1 MTTLQI
7 AKTPTATPIRRV
19 NELSVRIATVN
30 GTGSASANNLLMR
43 AIFRMGVPVS
53 GKNLFPSNIQ
63 GLPTWYEI
71 RVSGRGHSAR
81 TLHPDLLV
89 AMNTQ
94 TRDRDIDEVRP
105 GGHVLWDSSW
115 PLSEMRIRDD
125 LTYLGIPIARICA
138 AEFPNPRERI
148 LLQNLVYA
156 GAVAALLD
164 IDLGIITELIE
175 ERYRRRARLRDAN
188 HQALL
193 RGHDYAR
200 AHFDVPLSAHVAP
213 LDRTRD
219 SIIVDGN
226 TAAALGCVYAGANVA
241 AWYPI
246 TPSTSLMDA
255 FSSFCQRYR
264 RDPES
269 GRSKVMIIQAEDEL
283 AALGTV
289 VGASW
294 AGARAFTATSGPGL
308 SLMNETLGLAYYTE
322 VPVVLFDVERAGP
335 STGLPTRTQ
344 QADILEAAYA
354 SHGDTK
360 HIVLFPGDP
369 SEAFDFA
376 VRAFDLADHFQTPVL
391 VLSDVDIGMNDWVI
405 PRLRWDDSYTPD
417 RGRVLDASALE
428 EVESFYRYADPD
440 AEWVTPRTL
449 PGRSPRG
456 AYYARGSGHNRW
468 GGYTED
474 PAEYQEVVDR
484 LARKHAAAARRV
496 PAPLLER
503 RPEAP
508 IGLVALGS
516 GGPAVT
522 EAVESLAEAGIA
534 ADWMRIRG
542 FPFSEQVTDFLEAHE
557 RCFVVEQNRDAQLH
571 TLLLVETQV
580 AREKLGSVLVYGG
593 LPLSAE
599 EVVASVLDQ
608 LGRAGAG
615 APQPA
620 LVAR

>member
-1 MTTLQI
+1 MTLMQP
-7 AKTPTATPIRRV
+7 AMAPTAAPVTRT

-71 RVSGRGHSAR
+71 RVSGRGHTAR
-81 TLHPDLLV
+81 VLHPDLLV

-94 TRDRDIDEVRP
+94 TRDRDIGDVRP
-105 GGHVLWDSSW
+105 RGHVLWDSSW
-115 PLSEMRIRDD
+115 PLSEMRIRND
-125 LTYLGIPIARICA
+125 LTYLGIPIARMCA

-156 GAVAALLD
+156 GAVVALLD
-164 IDLGIITELIE
+164 IDPSVITALIE

-193 RGHDYAR
+193 LGYDYAR
-200 AHFDVPLSAHVAP
+200 SHFETPLPTHVAP
-213 LDRTRD
+213 LDRTGG

-226 TAAALGCVYAGANVA
+226 TAAALGCVYAGATVA

-264 RDPES
+264 HDPET
-269 GRSKVMIIQAEDEL
+269 GRSNVMILQAEDEL

-344 QADILEAAYA
+344 QADIVMAAYA

-369 SEAFDFA
+369 AEAFDFA
-376 VRAFDLADHFQTPVL
+376 VRAFDLAEHFQTPVL
-391 VLSDVDIGMNDWVI
+391 VLSDVDIGMNDWVV
-405 PRLRWDDSYTPD
+405 PRLRWDDAYRPD

-428 EVESFYRYADPD
+428 HLEEFHRYADPD
-440 AEWVTPRTL
+440 SEGVAARTL
-449 PGRSPRG
+449 PGTSPRG
-456 AYYARGSGHNRW
+456 AYYTRGSGHNRL

-484 LARKHAAAARRV
+484 LTRKHAAAARHV
-496 PAPLLER
+496 PEPVVER
-503 RPEAP
+503 HPGAR
-508 IGLVALGS
+508 IGLVVAGS
-516 GGPAVT
+516 GGPAVA
-522 EAVESLAEAGIA
+522 EAAESLAEQGLA
-534 ADWMRIRG
+534 ADWMRVRG
-542 FPFSEQVTDFLEAHE
+542 FPFSDQVADFLEGHE
-557 RCFVVEQNRDAQLH
+557 RCFVVEQNRDAQLR
-571 TLLLVETQV
+571 TLLLVETTV
-580 AREKLGSVLVYGG
+580 AREKLASVLVYGG
-593 LPLSAE
+593 LPISAE
-599 EVVASVLDQ
+599 EVEESVLKQ
-608 LGRAGAG
+608 LGRETA
-615 APQPA
+615 APSGPA
-620 LVAR
+620 REHR